1 MRCDNCDRFIDT
13 DFDSEHFEECQ
24 AVSNLKRDIED
35 YTHYHRTCQNCGKN
49 WWGLHCPH
57 DGYQNPCPEC
67 EFKPKPLRDKHCDCE
82 FVVPV
87 PEIIDLIESVVDEII
102 GKDESPK
109 SIPFANTRL
118 LKTEQDIIKVHR
130 NNLRQKQRDIKSKLI
145 GKE

>member
-1 MRCDNCDRFIDT
+1 M
-13 DFDSEHFEECQ
+13 
-24 AVSNLKRDIED
+24 SNLKRDIED

-87 PEIIDLIESVVDEII
+87 PEIIDLIESVVDNL
-102 GKDESPK
+102 KPDT
-109 SIPFANTRL
+109 NL
-118 LKTEQDIIKVHR
+118 LECDKHWSDDSGGT
-130 NNLRQKQRDIKSKLI
+130 
-145 GKE
+145 